1 MPGFWDGVRK
11 AAMTGATRVAVQ
23 ADVTVRRLELQRA
36 IARQRRQIEERC
48 LSIGGTVVANARTG
62 TPPPPDT
69 RDDIAAVAAAE
80 AEIARLEQELTS
92 LGQGAPLGPGL
103 PPTAPACPNCGA
115 HAVRGDRF
123 CGQCGGALSPP
134 GE

>member
-48 LSIGGTVVANARTG
+48 LSIGGTVVAHARAG
-62 TPPPPDT
+62 AAPPADT

-92 LGQGAPLGPGL
+92 LGQAAPLGPGL

-115 HAVRGDRF
+115 HAVQGDRF
-123 CGQCGGALSPP
+123 CGQCGGPLTRPEA
-134 GE
+134 